1 MSMRIVVVSVLAL
14 ALSGCT
20 PTADDGGGVEV
31 RAAAENLDR
40 PIDAA
45 PTPDGTVIFFLQ
57 DVATG
62 QGLFAIDGGGEGDAA
77 PRQVADGLADATSL
91 AISSDANTVVVADAT
106 GLTRIT
112 ADDGTMAAIAEA
124 ATYQPRGLDLIPG
137 AAGDIVVF
145 TGIDPTDNTP
155 GVFEV
160 PLAGGTVERIATGFD
175 PAAELDGV
183 TVMADG
189 TAWVTDQRGM
199 VYQVETGSAP
209 ETIVTGTIVGDPAGI
224 ALTLDETTVLVSS
237 VSAAGTSQ
245 VLLIDVAAGTTSV
258 FDDVIRANSGSGGVH
273 RARDLATFAWC
284 GIGAG
289 GTVYRIE
296 F

>member
-1 MSMRIVVVSVLAL
+1 MRIVAVSVLAL

-20 PTADDGGGVEV
+20 PAPDESGGVEV

-62 QGLFAIDGGGEGDAA
+62 QGLFAIEGEGDA

-91 AISSDANTVVVADAT
+91 AIASDASAIVVADAT

-112 ADDGTMAAIAEA
+112 ADTGTMTPIAEA
-124 ATYQPRGLDLIPG
+124 ATYQPRGLDLVPG
-137 AAGDIVVF
+137 AAGDLVVF
-145 TGIDPTDNTP
+145 TGVDPTDNTP

-183 TVMADG
+183 TIMADG

-199 VYQVETGSAP
+199 VYQVKTGAAP
-209 ETIVTGTIVGDPAGI
+209 KTIVDDTIVGDPAGV
-224 ALTLDETTVLVSS
+224 ALTLDETTLLVSS

-245 VLLIDVAAGTTSV
+245 VLLIDTATGTTSI

-289 GTVYRIE
+289 GTVYQID

>member
-1 MSMRIVVVSVLAL
+1 MRIAVVSVLAL

-45 PTPDGTVIFFLQ
+45 PSPDGTVIFFLQ
-57 DVATG
+57 DIATG
-62 QGLFAIDGGGEGDAA
+62 QGLFAIDSEGDTA
-77 PRQVADGLADATSL
+77 PRQVADGLSDATSL
-91 AISSDANTVVVADAT
+91 AISGDANAVVVADAT

-112 ADDGTMAAIAEA
+112 ADDGTMTPIAEA

-137 AAGDIVVF
+137 AAGDLVVF
-145 TGIDPTDNTP
+145 TGVDPTDNTP

-209 ETIVTGTIVGDPAGI
+209 KTIVGDTIVGDPAGI

-237 VSAAGTSQ
+237 VSASGTSQ

-289 GTVYRIE
+289 GTVYRID